1 MLKIDITTIL
11 NTILKYI
18 AFIICVILAFFAIYL
33 VGRRQASPI
42 PTLIC
47 AFAPIVVDSI
57 IAHILIKNKHEDSPY
72 FTPEHGWK
80 YHLPI
85 DAAIFL
91 IIIGICLYL

>member
-1 MLKIDITTIL
+1 MLKIDIKTIL

-47 AFAPIVVDSI
+47 AFVPVVVDSI
-57 IAHILIKNKHEDSPY
+57 IAHILIKNKYKSVN
-72 FTPEHGWK
+72 FRK
-80 YHLPI
+80 KLLSCI
-85 DAAIFL
+85 NL
-91 IIIGICLYL
+91 

>member
-47 AFAPIVVDSI
+47 AFAPVVVDSI
-57 IAHILIKNKHEDSPY
+57 IVHILIKNKHEDSPY

-80 YHLPI
+80 YRLSI
-85 DAAIFL
+85 DAVIFL